1 MKNSL
6 TYSLSMYYILTNLA
20 PYQVSKALKLLY
32 KKSLLHYILVIVA
45 SLMWTL
51 FFGPGV
57 LCPLSFKTSSMNPP
71 QGRKSINTECI
82 KLYENYRSFPGLFYQ
97 ITRSTDPGMELKL
110 ISHKTFF
117 LKEDFPILTFHSMY
131 FMFWSKMLINTK
143 PTTIKYHSWI
153 PKN

>member
-6 TYSLSMYYILTNLA
+6 TYSLSKYYIITNLA

-71 QGRKSINTECI
+71 KVEKASILSASSSMKIIDLSLGYFIKSRAALIRHGVKVYFTQDILFLRRFSN
-82 KLYENYRSFPGLFYQ
+82 LDFSFYVFYV
-97 ITRSTDPGMELKL
+97 LV
-110 ISHKTFF
+110 
-117 LKEDFPILTFHSMY
+117 
-131 FMFWSKMLINTK
+131 
-143 PTTIKYHSWI
+143 
-153 PKN
+153 